1 MGREGSDMKDH
12 AAEFKKDRN
21 DYTEGFRKVVLD
33 PDLLGRLAE
42 TAGNKTD
49 APPAPEGMRVLW
61 DTLCVFQGW
70 KLQKNYYFSHFRI
83 LDEYG
88 REKTAGGGEDI
99 LCALKS
105 IARVQ

>member
-1 MGREGSDMKDH
+1 MKDY
-12 AAEFKKDRN
+12 ATEFRKDTK

-33 PDLLGRLAE
+33 PDLLDRLTE

-70 KLQKNYYFSHFRI
+70 KLQKNYYFSHWRI

-88 REKTAGGGEDI
+88 RKKAAGGEEEMLGT
-99 LCALKS
+99 LKS
-105 IARVQ
+105 IAGLH